1 MPEEKSGRTHSRGS
15 RFYRMAAQERPSD
28 GEISWRAGLPDVAAS
43 TPESRTVL
51 DLNGDTKLEAM
62 IEARDR
68 RADAPGDLV
77 SARLWVDLSDVPCNS
92 QKNMVDTWGRE
103 PQTSTVNF
111 EVTPRIVSGLVLPHF
126 VTSEKIPERLALMVT

>member
-1 MPEEKSGRTHSRGS
+1 M
-15 RFYRMAAQERPSD
+15 
-28 GEISWRAGLPDVAAS
+28 PDVAAS

-111 EVTPRIVSGLVLPHF
+111 EVTPRIVSSLVHPHF
-126 VTSEKIPERLALMVT
+126 VTPEKIPERLALMVT